1 MVTMKWF
8 IGKLVFSVT
17 TGNGNH
23 TPQFDE
29 QLRLIEATDLNQAFI
44 KARLIGGREEQAF
57 MSEDLNAV
65 RWQFVDVGDLKELS
79 EFSDGMELYSR
90 IHETENAET
99 HITFIQHCAERIAQ
113 QSSSKPIAASSAN

>member
-1 MVTMKWF
+1 MKWF

-29 QLRLIEATDLNQAFI
+29 QLRLIEAQDLNQAFI

-57 MSEDLNAV
+57 MTEDLNAV
-65 RWQFVDVGDLKELS
+65 RWQFIDVSDLKELS

-99 HITFIQHCAERIAQ
+99 HITFIQHCAERILQ
-113 QSSSKPIAASSAN
+113 QSSIKPIAVSGAN